1 MADLSTRTNAIPV
14 DVERAN
20 GVTRPW
26 VVIGFILIPVFI
38 GSLDLTVVSAFL
50 PKLIAELGLPFDT
63 ALDDATWMVTGYLL
77 AYTISLTFMGRL
89 SDLYGRRAIYV
100 GCLLTF
106 IVGSVITALAGT
118 PVLGNETLTDQVY
131 LMLRRMGQRP
141 DPAYVELQVIIVG
154 RVIAA
159 LGAGALVPVSLALV
173 GDLFPPHRR
182 AQPLGLIGAVDTLG
196 WVLGPVY
203 GAIFLRFMPWQGL
216 FLLNVPLTLLT
227 LFAVLYALRRVP
239 QLKAPGS
246 FDLLGTILIGGAL
259 SALTIGLGAN
269 IDTSSVARGLSSL
282 QTLPTYALPVLSIG
296 AIMFLLFVLLESR
309 LRHPLIRPGM
319 FRKPPVAS
327 GALINLFIGYVLFIG
342 LVSVPVLINVRAGDT
357 TLLDQAALEVGLVLS
372 TLTIPMA
379 IATVPGGWLSERIG
393 AANTVRI
400 GLSLALLGY
409 VAIWLTWTLDI
420 GFLLLAAEMAVI
432 GVGIGFTFSPI
443 SASIINNARDD
454 ERGVAGAVVLI
465 LRLVGMTLSVSSL
478 SSLMLN
484 RVNTLANERALVD
497 GVFDAAVFAQTY
509 AESAVTVLR
518 EIGLVGAILCAVAI
532 LPTRWLSMKKHDE
545 R

>member
-1 MADLSTRTNAIPV
+1 MADLSTRTSALPL
-14 DVERAN
+14 ERAN

-26 VVIGFILIPVFI
+26 AVIAFILIPVFI

-106 IVGSVITALAGT
+106 IIGSVITAMAGT
-118 PVLGNETLTDQVY
+118 PLFGSQTLTDQVY
-131 LMLRRMGQRP
+131 VLLRRMGQRP
-141 DPAYVELQVIIVG
+141 DPAYVELHVIIVG

-173 GDLFPPHRR
+173 GDLFPPQRR

-203 GAIFLRFMPWQGL
+203 GALFLRFMPWQGL

-227 LFAVLYALRRVP
+227 LVAVLYALRRVP
-239 QLKAPGS
+239 QLRAPGR

-259 SALTIGLGAN
+259 SALTLGLGAN

-282 QTLPTYALPVLSIG
+282 NALPSYALPVLSVG
-296 AIMFLLFVLLESR
+296 AVMFLLFVLLESR
-309 LRHPLIRPGM
+309 LRYPLIRPAM

-327 GALINLFIGYVLFIG
+327 GALINLFVGYVLFIG

-372 TLTIPMA
+372 TLTVPMA
-379 IATVPGGWLSERIG
+379 LATVPGGWLSERIG
-393 AANTVRI
+393 AANTVRL
-400 GLSLALLGY
+400 GLSLSSVGY

-420 GFLLLAAEMAVI
+420 SFALLALEMAVI
-432 GVGIGFTFSPI
+432 GIGIGLTFSPI

-484 RVNTLANERALVD
+484 RVNVLANERALVD
-497 GVFDAAVFAQTY
+497 GVFDAALYAQAY

-518 EIGLVGAILCAVAI
+518 EIGLLGAALCVIAL
-532 LPTRWLSMKKHDE
+532 LPTRWLSMKKPE
-545 R
+545 A